1 MRVMAQIRHALRNL
15 RDFWA
20 ANLRVADEWRQ
31 DRRRLVRYVLL
42 TLIVDA
48 LALAALAWISSP
60 VRFHDVGSLLATV
73 ILISLA
79 NALVRP
85 IVVRFLIRYAVLT
98 FGLLSLLINGLMIG
112 LVAQLLPGFEV
123 GSFPVAFAVSLYLAV
138 VNMVLGTII
147 DLDWADSYYRQVVL
161 ELVRRGPGQAS
172 GEAAGAK
179 AGERKP
185 GLVIVQVDGM
195 SEPLLRFALR
205 TGNAP
210 HLARWVR
217 SGSHRI
223 TPWAVLLPS
232 QTSASQAGI
241 LHGSNDDIPA
251 FRWLEKPTGRLLVSN
266 RPADAAEIE
275 RRVTTGDG
283 LLAYGGSS
291 VSNLLSGDAPRS
303 VLTNSTLLGRHG
315 VRSRDFFGFF
325 ADPSTVF
332 RTLVL
337 SVAELVRELME
348 ARRQRLRGVEPRI
361 ARGWPYPLLRIAACV
376 LLRDLSVGLV
386 LEDMYR
392 GVPVI
397 YVDLVGYDEIA
408 HHAGP
413 ERPEALDAVA
423 EADRQIGILARAA
436 AAAPRAYRMVVLSDH
451 GQSQGATFRQRFG
464 VTLDNLVRDL
474 LTGEPEVLAATSD
487 VEGWGYV
494 NTVLTQMATGEG
506 RGAKLARRHLRSR
519 ADDAP
524 EGLADTGGIDGT
536 RGRSAAPDDA
546 EPGTGAEPGA
556 PTPEE
561 PAGRV
566 IGREDVVVAASGNLA
581 NVYFRDVPG
590 RATWEELE
598 TAHPGLVEA
607 LASHP
612 GIGLVL
618 VRSKRFGP
626 VVLGGM
632 GLRRLTDGHVDGAD
646 PLGQFG
652 PLAEASLRRLDGMR
666 AVGDLAIISRVDED
680 TGEVAAFEELVGSHG
695 GLGGPQTEAFLLYP
709 AELAA
714 PVGPVVGAPA
724 VHGLIVGWLESL
736 HLRGQS
742 TPEGIPAVAGAA
754 GDPDGAVGVPIALPR

>member
-1 MRVMAQIRHALRNL
+1 MRLIARVRHALRDL

-20 ANLRVADEWRQ
+20 ANLRVAGEWRQ

-42 TLIVDA
+42 TWIVDA

-60 VRFHDVGSLLATV
+60 VRFHDIGSLLATV

-112 LVAQLLPGFEV
+112 LVAQVLPGFEV

-138 VNMVLGTII
+138 VNMVLGTIL

-161 ELVRRGPGQAS
+161 ELVRREPGQVAAETPGVN
-172 GEAAGAK
+172 GEP
-179 AGERKP
+179 KP
-185 GLVIVQVDGM
+185 GLVIVQVDGL

-223 TPWAVLLPS
+223 APWTVLLPT

-241 LHGSNDDIPA
+241 LHGSNDGIPA
-251 FRWLEKPTGRLLVSN
+251 FRWFEKSTGRLLVSN

-283 LLAYGGSS
+283 LLAHGGSS

-303 VLTNSTLLGRHG
+303 VLTNSTLLARHG

-337 SVAELVRELME
+337 SVAELIRELME
-348 ARRQRLRGVEPRI
+348 ARRQRLREVEPRI
-361 ARGWPYPLLRIAACV
+361 ARSWPYPLLRIAACV

-436 AAAPRAYRMVVLSDH
+436 AATPRAYRMVVLSDH

-464 VTLDNLVRDL
+464 VTLDDLVRDL

-506 RGAKLARRHLRSR
+506 RGAKLARRRLRSR
-519 ADDAP
+519 TDDAP

-536 RGRSAAPDDA
+536 RGRPAAPEGT
-546 EPGTGAEPGA
+546 EPGTGAEPGE
-556 PTPEE
+556 PPPEE

-581 NVYFRDVPG
+581 NVYFRDVPD
-590 RATWEELE
+590 RATWERLE
-598 TAHPGLVEA
+598 IAHPGLVEA

-618 VRSKRFGP
+618 VRSERFGP
-626 VVLGGM
+626 VVLGGV
-632 GLRRLTDGHVDGAD
+632 GLRRLIDGHVEGAD
-646 PLGQFG
+646 PLRPFG
-652 PLAEASLRRLDGMR
+652 PLAEASLRRLDDMR
-666 AVGDLAIISRVDED
+666 GVGDLVVISRVDED

-695 GLGGPQTEAFLLYP
+695 GLGGPQTEAFLVYP
-709 AELAA
+709 AALAE
-714 PVGPVVGAPA
+714 PVEPVIGAPA
-724 VHGLIVGWLESL
+724 VYGLIVGWLESL
-736 HLRGQS
+736 HLRGPS
-742 TPEGIPAVAGAA
+742 TPAGNPTLAAAA
-754 GDPDGAVGVPIALPR
+754 GDPDGAVDVPIALPR